1 MKDRRTTGTEETQHQ
16 HHLLGPALH
25 HLREQR
31 DAIKVDEF
39 LGEGDVPGRVSQ
51 VFQGLQL
58 SVHAG
63 RLDPLMELDRSLV
76 LGEEACVISRPR
88 GGSRTFLPAGL
99 LTGEVVKRRME
110 PFLMWLRFCGGFNE
124 TREDV
129 SEHADLFLAFAPQ
142 PGIHQT
148 FSVM

>member
-88 GGSRTFLPAGL
+88 GGGVENIFTCR
-99 LTGEVVKRRME
+99 LTHRRGGQTQDGAILDVVAILRR
-110 PFLMWLRFCGGFNE
+110 
-124 TREDV
+124 
-129 SEHADLFLAFAPQ
+129 
-142 PGIHQT
+142 I
-148 FSVM
+148 